1 MEPHRTGRNEPHAS
15 LIEPGRTLGPYLVL
29 STLSSGSRST
39 VYMAQDLSLD
49 RPVALKTAPRG
60 AISVIAEGRVL
71 ARFGHPNIVTLH
83 GLWAEPPV
91 LVLEYLVG
99 ETLKARRERVGL
111 LPEPPVQKWMQE
123 VLSALEAVHGQ
134 GLAHGAIRADNILL
148 TTDQRIKLLDFR
160 QTSLGESPPMPAD
173 DVRAVGR
180 LMLELLGIETG
191 ALADVARGAL
201 LGRYATARAL
211 RMAVAAALAPVAVPV
226 ATSEAQDVALAQAS
240 LVRPTALS
248 VEAPA
253 DHVTPESSMA
263 EDLSPAAAELSDLFE
278 EPSINPMLPAFNER
292 PGWGR
297 PISGRQ
303 RAGIVLVLVVALI
316 LLGLKL
322 GWPHRREALKP
333 VTHIAHEVAHVAHGV
348 MGDPGGPG
356 KHPTRPAGKSAPTA
370 AAGTPAGRPQTSET
384 SETSVRPGAYAALA
398 HAWGG

>member
-1 MEPHRTGRNEPHAS
+1 MEPHRTGRNEPHAT

-29 STLSSGSRST
+29 STLSSGARSI

-71 ARFGHPNIVTLH
+71 ARFSHPNIVTLH
-83 GLWAEPPV
+83 GLWSEPPV
-91 LVLEYLVG
+91 LILEYLVG
-99 ETLKARRERVGL
+99 ETLKARRERVGP
-111 LPEPPVQKWMQE
+111 LPEPHVQKWMQE
-123 VLSALEAVHGQ
+123 ALSALEAAHGQ
-134 GLAHGAIRADNILL
+134 GLAHGAIRADNVFL
-148 TTDQRIKLLDFR
+148 TTDQRVKLLDFR

-180 LMLELLGIETG
+180 LMQELLGAETG
-191 ALADVARGAL
+191 PLADIARGAL

-211 RMAVAAALAPVAVPV
+211 RMALTASLAPASVAA
-226 ATSEAQDVALAQAS
+226 S
-240 LVRPTALS
+240 TAE

-253 DHVTPESSMA
+253 PVNLAPPQAPSTEESGDRPKTETWVG
-263 EDLSPAAAELSDLFE
+263 EDLALAAAELSDLFE

-297 PISGRQ
+297 PISGRA
-303 RAGIVLVLVVALI
+303 RAGIVLVLIMALT

-322 GWPHRREALKP
+322 AWPHRREALNP
-333 VTHIAHEVAHVAHGV
+333 VAHIAHEATHMAHGV
-348 MGDPGGPG
+348 MRAPG
-356 KHPTRPAGKSAPTA
+356 KHPRASTVRATPKRKAHPKTA
-370 AAGTPAGRPQTSET
+370 NVV
-384 SETSVRPGAYAALA
+384 VRPGAYAALA

>member
-29 STLSSGSRST
+29 STLSSGSRSI

-71 ARFGHPNIVTLH
+71 ARFSHPNIVTLH
-83 GLWAEPPV
+83 GLWSEPPV
-91 LVLEYLVG
+91 LILEYLVG
-99 ETLKARRERVGL
+99 ETLKARRERVGP
-111 LPEPPVQKWMQE
+111 LPEPHVQKWMQE

-134 GLAHGAIRADNILL
+134 GLAHGAIRADNVFL

-180 LMLELLGIETG
+180 LMQELLGTDIG

-211 RMAVAAALAPVAVPV
+211 RMAVAANAAPAGPVAAIAEDGAETPTNLAPPQ
-226 ATSEAQDVALAQAS
+226 T
-240 LVRPTALS
+240 RPA
-248 VEAPA
+248 E
-253 DHVTPESSMA
+253 TPEDHAKTGTSMA

-297 PISGRQ
+297 PMSGRK
-303 RAGIVLVLVVALI
+303 RAGIVLVLVTALM

-322 GWPHRREALKP
+322 GWPHRQEALKP
-333 VTHIAHEVAHVAHGV
+333 VSHIAHAVVHIAHGV
-348 MGDPGGPG
+348 MGDHGGPG
-356 KHPTRPAGKSAPTA
+356 KHAARPAGQPAPAATA
-370 AAGTPAGRPQTSET
+370 GKDRPRPTDMA
-384 SETSVRPGAYAALA
+384 VKPGAYAALA